1 MAKKRHAKRRLTSDT
16 FLKKYDKIFKGKKRI
31 IQKTDNIGLFAYS
44 ITSLSTY
51 GYTID
56 DVTLDLKNEGDF
68 NNVQTEY
75 EKKFDSLGIKICR
88 LKAHS
93 NFTLKKNLKA
103 TVYSDKKISDYI
115 KNIEG
120 KIVSDSKINTN
131 RLENKKISFI
141 YLNKH
146 GKKRRGTFTIKVID
160 DVKPIIWLSSIY
172 YVKKGS
178 SDTIESSIMAA
189 DNYDKNLSRKIVG
202 TYDLNTIG
210 SYKLT
215 YVATDSISFNDIVKK
230 YKTKNNEI
238 GIDVSRHQE
247 IIDFKRVK
255 ESNASFVI
263 IRLGYQEG
271 VNGKYKVDPYFYKNI
286 KNAIKNNLKVG
297 VYFYSYANSTIE
309 AKKQAKWVINKI
321 KKYKIT
327 MPVAFDWECY
337 STFNDMSLS
346 LFGLNDVSNTF
357 LDEVKKRGYKVMLYA
372 SKNYLESI
380 WTYEKHPIWLAHYTS
395 YTNYTGKY
403 VMWQLTD
410 KGKIDGID
418 KLTDIDIYYK

>member
-1 MAKKRHAKRRLTSDT
+1 MIRQKKVRLLILLVFVLLILLIIYLDNRVWNDNKS
-16 FLKKYDKIFKGKKRI
+16 FALKK
-31 IQKTDNIGLFAYS
+31 
-44 ITSLSTY
+44 
-51 GYTID
+51 
-56 DVTLDLKNEGDF
+56 DLK
-68 NNVQTEY
+68 V
-75 EKKFDSLGIKICR
+75 
-88 LKAHS
+88 
-93 NFTLKKNLKA
+93 
-103 TVYSDKKISDYI
+103 TVYSNKKVSDFI
-115 KNIEG
+115 KNIDG
-120 KIVSDSKINTN
+120 KIINDNKINTN
-131 RLENKKISFI
+131 SLGNKKISFI
-141 YLNKH
+141 YLNKR
-146 GKKRRGTFTIKVID
+146 GKKRHGTFTIKVID

-178 SDTIESSIMAA
+178 SDTIKSSIMAA

-215 YVATDSISFNDIVKK
+215 YVATDKSGSKISTNIDGISFNDIVKK
-230 YKTKNNEI
+230 YKTKDNEI

-247 IIDFKRVK
+247 IIDFKKVK

-271 VNGKYKVDPYFYKNI
+271 VNGKYRVDPYFYKNI

-337 STFNDMSLS
+337 SAFNDMSLS

-357 LDEVKKRGYKVMLYA
+357 LDEVEKRGYKVMLYA

-395 YTNYTGKY
+395 HTNYTGKY

>member
-1 MAKKRHAKRRLTSDT
+1 MIRQKKVRL
-16 FLKKYDKIFKGKKRI
+16 LI
-31 IQKTDNIGLFAYS
+31 ILVFVLLILLIIYLDNRVWN
-44 ITSLSTY
+44 
-51 GYTID
+51 D
-56 DVTLDLKNEGDF
+56 N
-68 NNVQTEY
+68 
-75 EKKFDSLGIKICR
+75 
-88 LKAHS
+88 S

-103 TVYSDKKISDYI
+103 TVYSDKNISDYI

-131 RLENKKISFI
+131 SLGNKKISFI

-178 SDTIESSIMAA
+178 SDTIKSSIMAA

-215 YVATDSISFNDIVKK
+215 YVAADKSGNESKKDFTLKVYEPVKTSSKTNSLEYGISFNDIVKK

-247 IIDFKRVK
+247 IIDFKKVK

-337 STFNDMSLS
+337 SAFNDMSLS

-372 SKNYLESI
+372 SKNHLESI

-418 KLTDIDIYYK
+418 KLTDVDIYYK

>member
-1 MAKKRHAKRRLTSDT
+1 MIRKNKTRLLIILVFVLLIFLIIYLDNRVWDDNKS
-16 FLKKYDKIFKGKKRI
+16 FALKK
-31 IQKTDNIGLFAYS
+31 
-44 ITSLSTY
+44 
-51 GYTID
+51 
-56 DVTLDLKNEGDF
+56 DLK
-68 NNVQTEY
+68 V
-75 EKKFDSLGIKICR
+75 
-88 LKAHS
+88 
-93 NFTLKKNLKA
+93 
-103 TVYSDKKISDYI
+103 TVYSNKKISDFI
-115 KNIEG
+115 KNIDG
-120 KIVSDSKINTN
+120 KIINDNKIDTN
-131 RLENKKISFI
+131 SLGNKKISFI
-141 YLNKH
+141 YLNKN

-178 SDTIESSIMAA
+178 SDTIKSSIMAA

-215 YVATDSISFNDIVKK
+215 YVAADKSGNESKKDFTLKVYEPVKTSSKTNSLEYGISFNDIVKK

-247 IIDFKRVK
+247 IIDFKKVK

-337 STFNDMSLS
+337 SAFNDMSLS
-346 LFGLNDVSNTF
+346 LFGLNDVSNAF

-372 SKNYLESI
+372 SKNYLESR

-395 YTNYTGKY
+395 YTNYTGKH

-410 KGKIDGID
+410 RGKIDGID
-418 KLTDIDIYYK
+418 KLTDVDIYYK

>member
-1 MAKKRHAKRRLTSDT
+1 MIRKKKARLLILLV
-16 FLKKYDKIFKGKKRI
+16 FILLILLI
-31 IQKTDNIGLFAYS
+31 IYLNNRVWNDN
-44 ITSLSTY
+44 
-51 GYTID
+51 
-56 DVTLDLKNEGDF
+56 
-68 NNVQTEY
+68 
-75 EKKFDSLGIKICR
+75 
-88 LKAHS
+88 S
-93 NFTLKKNLKA
+93 NFTLKKNLNA

-115 KNIEG
+115 KSIEG
-120 KIVSDSKINTN
+120 KIVSNSKINTN
-131 RLENKKISFI
+131 SLGNKKISFI
-141 YLNKH
+141 YLNKR
-146 GKKRRGTFTIKVID
+146 GKKRRGTFNIKVID
-160 DVKPIIWLSSIY
+160 DVKPVIFLSSVY

-178 SDTIESSIMAA
+178 SDTVKSSIMAA
-189 DNYDKNLSRKIVG
+189 DNYDDNLSRKIVG
-202 TYDLNTIG
+202 TYDLNTTG

-215 YVATDSISFNDIVKK
+215 YVATDKSGNESKKDFTLKVYEPVKTSSKTTHLEDGISFNDIVKK
-230 YKTKNNEI
+230 YKTKDNEI

-247 IIDFKRVK
+247 IIDFKKVK

-297 VYFYSYANSTIE
+297 IYFYSYANSTIE

-337 STFNDMSLS
+337 SAFNDMSLS

-380 WTYEKHPIWLAHYTS
+380 WTYEKYPVWLAHYTS
-395 YTNYTGKY
+395 STNYTGKY

-410 KGKIDGID
+410 RGKIDGID
-418 KLTDIDIYYK
+418 KLTDVDIYYK

>member
-1 MAKKRHAKRRLTSDT
+1 MIRKKKARLLILLV
-16 FLKKYDKIFKGKKRI
+16 FILLILLI
-31 IQKTDNIGLFAYS
+31 IYLNNRVWNDN
-44 ITSLSTY
+44 
-51 GYTID
+51 
-56 DVTLDLKNEGDF
+56 
-68 NNVQTEY
+68 
-75 EKKFDSLGIKICR
+75 
-88 LKAHS
+88 S
-93 NFTLKKNLKA
+93 NFTLKKNLNA

-115 KNIEG
+115 KSIEG
-120 KIVSDSKINTN
+120 KIVSNSKINTN
-131 RLENKKISFI
+131 SLGNKKISFI
-141 YLNKH
+141 YLNKR
-146 GKKRRGTFTIKVID
+146 GKKRRGTFNIKVID
-160 DVKPIIWLSSIY
+160 DVKPVIFLSSVY

-178 SDTIESSIMAA
+178 SDTVKSSIMAA
-189 DNYDKNLSRKIVG
+189 DNYDDNLSRKIVG
-202 TYDLNTIG
+202 TYDLNTTG

-215 YVATDSISFNDIVKK
+215 YVATDKSGNESKKDFTLKVYEPVKTSSKTTHLEDGISFNDIVKK
-230 YKTKNNEI
+230 YKTKDNEI

-247 IIDFKRVK
+247 IIDFKKVK

-337 STFNDMSLS
+337 SAFNDMSLS

-357 LDEVKKRGYKVMLYA
+357 LDEVKKSGYKVMLYA

-380 WTYEKHPIWLAHYTS
+380 WTYEKYPVWLAHYTS
-395 YTNYTGKY
+395 STNYTGKY

-410 KGKIDGID
+410 RGKIDGID
-418 KLTDIDIYYK
+418 KLTDVDIYYK

>member
-1 MAKKRHAKRRLTSDT
+1 MIRQKKVRL
-16 FLKKYDKIFKGKKRI
+16 LI
-31 IQKTDNIGLFAYS
+31 ILVFVLLILLIIYLDNRVWN
-44 ITSLSTY
+44 
-51 GYTID
+51 D
-56 DVTLDLKNEGDF
+56 N
-68 NNVQTEY
+68 
-75 EKKFDSLGIKICR
+75 
-88 LKAHS
+88 S

-131 RLENKKISFI
+131 GLGNKKISFI
-141 YLNKH
+141 YLNKN

-178 SDTIESSIMAA
+178 SDTIKSSIMAA

-215 YVATDSISFNDIVKK
+215 YVATDKSGNESKKDFTLKVYEPVKSASKINTNIDGISFNDIVKK

-346 LFGLNDVSNTF
+346 LFGLNDVSNAF

-372 SKNYLESI
+372 SKNYLEII

>member
-1 MAKKRHAKRRLTSDT
+1 MTRQKKVKLLILLV
-16 FLKKYDKIFKGKKRI
+16 FVLLILLI
-31 IQKTDNIGLFAYS
+31 IYLDNRVWNDNS
-44 ITSLSTY
+44 
-51 GYTID
+51 
-56 DVTLDLKNEGDF
+56 
-68 NNVQTEY
+68 
-75 EKKFDSLGIKICR
+75 
-88 LKAHS
+88 H
-93 NFTLKKNLKA
+93 FTLKKNLSA

-115 KNIEG
+115 KSIEG

-131 RLENKKISFI
+131 SLGSRKISFI
-141 YLNKH
+141 YLNKR
-146 GKKRRGTFTIKVID
+146 GKKRRGTFNIKVID
-160 DVKPIIWLSSIY
+160 DVKPVIFLSSVY

-178 SDTIESSIMAA
+178 SDTVKSSIMAA
-189 DNYDKNLSRKIVG
+189 DNYDDNLSRKIVG

-215 YVATDSISFNDIVKK
+215 YVATDKSKNESKKDFTLKVYEPVKTTSKTAYLEEGVSFNDIVKK
-230 YKTKNNEI
+230 YKTKDNEI

-247 IIDFKRVK
+247 IIDFKKVK

-271 VNGKYKVDPYFYKNI
+271 VNGKYKIDPYFYKNI
-286 KNAIKNNLKVG
+286 KNALKNNLKVG
-297 VYFYSYANSTIE
+297 VYFYSYANNTIE

-327 MPVAFDWECY
+327 MPVSFDWECY
-337 STFNDMSLS
+337 SAFNDMSLS

-380 WTYEKHPIWLAHYTS
+380 WTYEKHPVWLAHYTNN
-395 YTNYTGKY
+395 TNYTGKY
-403 VMWQLTD
+403 KMWQLTD
-410 KGKIDGID
+410 RGKIDGID
-418 KLTDIDIYYK
+418 KLTDVDIYYK

>member
-1 MAKKRHAKRRLTSDT
+1 MIRQKKVRL
-16 FLKKYDKIFKGKKRI
+16 LI
-31 IQKTDNIGLFAYS
+31 ILVFVLLILLIIYLDNRVWN
-44 ITSLSTY
+44 
-51 GYTID
+51 D
-56 DVTLDLKNEGDF
+56 N
-68 NNVQTEY
+68 
-75 EKKFDSLGIKICR
+75 
-88 LKAHS
+88 S

-103 TVYSDKKISDYI
+103 TVYSDKNVSDYI

-120 KIVSDSKINTN
+120 KIVSNSKINTN
-131 RLENKKISFI
+131 SLGNKKISFI
-141 YLNKH
+141 YLNKR

-160 DVKPIIWLSSIY
+160 DVKPVIWLSSIY

-178 SDTIESSIMAA
+178 SDTVKSSIMAA

-210 SYKLT
+210 SYNLA
-215 YVATDSISFNDIVKK
+215 YVAADKSGNESKKDFTLKVYEPVKSASKINTNIDGISFNDIVKK
-230 YKTKNNEI
+230 YKTKDNEI

-247 IIDFKRVK
+247 IIDFKKVK

-380 WTYEKHPIWLAHYTS
+380 WTYEKHPIWLAHYTPH
-395 YTNYTGKY
+395 TNYTGKY

-410 KGKIDGID
+410 RGKIDGID

>member
-1 MAKKRHAKRRLTSDT
+1 MIRKNKTRLLIILVFVLLI
-16 FLKKYDKIFKGKKRI
+16 FLI
-31 IQKTDNIGLFAYS
+31 IYLDNRVW
-44 ITSLSTY
+44 
-51 GYTID
+51 D
-56 DVTLDLKNEGDF
+56 DNK
-68 NNVQTEY
+68 
-75 EKKFDSLGIKICR
+75 S
-88 LKAHS
+88 
-93 NFTLKKNLKA
+93 FTLKKDLKV
-103 TVYSDKKISDYI
+103 TVYSNKKISDFI
-115 KNIEG
+115 KNIDG
-120 KIVSDSKINTN
+120 KIINDNKIDTN
-131 RLENKKISFI
+131 SLGNKKISFI

-178 SDTIESSIMAA
+178 SDTIKSSIMAA

-215 YVATDSISFNDIVKK
+215 YVAADKSGNESKKDFTLKVYEPVKTSSKTNSLEYGISFNDIVKK

-247 IIDFKRVK
+247 IIDFKKVK

-309 AKKQAKWVINKI
+309 AKKQAK
-321 KKYKIT
+321 
-327 MPVAFDWECY
+327 
-337 STFNDMSLS
+337 
-346 LFGLNDVSNTF
+346 
-357 LDEVKKRGYKVMLYA
+357 
-372 SKNYLESI
+372 
-380 WTYEKHPIWLAHYTS
+380 
-395 YTNYTGKY
+395 
-403 VMWQLTD
+403 
-410 KGKIDGID
+410 
-418 KLTDIDIYYK
+418 

>member
-1 MAKKRHAKRRLTSDT
+1 MIRQKKVRL
-16 FLKKYDKIFKGKKRI
+16 LI
-31 IQKTDNIGLFAYS
+31 ILVFVLLISLIIYLDNRVWN
-44 ITSLSTY
+44 
-51 GYTID
+51 D
-56 DVTLDLKNEGDF
+56 N
-68 NNVQTEY
+68 
-75 EKKFDSLGIKICR
+75 
-88 LKAHS
+88 S

-215 YVATDSISFNDIVKK
+215 YVATDKSGNESKKDFTLKVYEPVKSASKINTNIDGISFNDIVKK

-271 VNGKYKVDPYFYKNI
+271 VNGKYKEEPNYYKNI
-286 KNAIKNNLKVG
+286 KNAIKNKLKV
-297 VYFYSYANSTIE
+297 
-309 AKKQAKWVINKI
+309 
-321 KKYKIT
+321 
-327 MPVAFDWECY
+327 
-337 STFNDMSLS
+337 
-346 LFGLNDVSNTF
+346 
-357 LDEVKKRGYKVMLYA
+357 
-372 SKNYLESI
+372 
-380 WTYEKHPIWLAHYTS
+380 
-395 YTNYTGKY
+395 
-403 VMWQLTD
+403 
-410 KGKIDGID
+410 
-418 KLTDIDIYYK
+418 

>member
-1 MAKKRHAKRRLTSDT
+1 MTRQKKVKLLILLV
-16 FLKKYDKIFKGKKRI
+16 FILLILLI
-31 IQKTDNIGLFAYS
+31 IYLDNRVWNDNS
-44 ITSLSTY
+44 
-51 GYTID
+51 
-56 DVTLDLKNEGDF
+56 
-68 NNVQTEY
+68 
-75 EKKFDSLGIKICR
+75 
-88 LKAHS
+88 H
-93 NFTLKKNLKA
+93 FTLKKNLNA

-115 KNIEG
+115 KSIEG

-131 RLENKKISFI
+131 SLGSKKISFI
-141 YLNKH
+141 YLNKR
-146 GKKRRGTFTIKVID
+146 GKKRRGTFNIKVID
-160 DVKPIIWLSSIY
+160 DVKPVIFLSSVY

-178 SDTIESSIMAA
+178 SDTIKSSIMAA
-189 DNYDKNLSRKIVG
+189 DNYDDNLSRKIVG

-215 YVATDSISFNDIVKK
+215 YVATDKSKNESKKDFTLKVYEPVKTTSKTTYLEEGVSFNDIVKK
-230 YKTKNNEI
+230 YKTKDNEI

-247 IIDFKRVK
+247 IIDFKKVK

-271 VNGKYKVDPYFYKNI
+271 VNGKYKTDPYFYKNI
-286 KNAIKNNLKVG
+286 KNALKNNLKVG
-297 VYFYSYANSTIE
+297 VYFYSYANNTIE

-327 MPVAFDWECY
+327 MPVSFDWECY
-337 STFNDMSLS
+337 SAFNDMSLS

-380 WTYEKHPIWLAHYTS
+380 WTYEKHPVWLAHYTNN
-395 YTNYTGKY
+395 TNYTGKY
-403 VMWQLTD
+403 KMWQLTD
-410 KGKIDGID
+410 RGKIDGID
-418 KLTDIDIYYK
+418 KLTDVDIYYK

>member
-1 MAKKRHAKRRLTSDT
+1 MIRQKKVRL
-16 FLKKYDKIFKGKKRI
+16 LI
-31 IQKTDNIGLFAYS
+31 ILVFVLLISLIIYLDNRVWN
-44 ITSLSTY
+44 
-51 GYTID
+51 D
-56 DVTLDLKNEGDF
+56 N
-68 NNVQTEY
+68 
-75 EKKFDSLGIKICR
+75 
-88 LKAHS
+88 S

-103 TVYSDKKISDYI
+103 TVYSDKNISDYI

-215 YVATDSISFNDIVKK
+215 YVATDKSGNESKKDFTLKVYEPVKSASKINTNIDGISFNDIVKK

-247 IIDFKRVK
+247 IIDFKKVK

-309 AKKQAKWVINKI
+309 AKKTSK
-321 KKYKIT
+321 
-327 MPVAFDWECY
+327 M
-337 STFNDMSLS
+337 
-346 LFGLNDVSNTF
+346 
-357 LDEVKKRGYKVMLYA
+357 GY
-372 SKNYLESI
+372 
-380 WTYEKHPIWLAHYTS
+380 
-395 YTNYTGKY
+395 
-403 VMWQLTD
+403 
-410 KGKIDGID
+410 
-418 KLTDIDIYYK
+418 

>member
-1 MAKKRHAKRRLTSDT
+1 MIRKNKTRLLIILVFVLLIFLIIYLDNRVWDDNKS
-16 FLKKYDKIFKGKKRI
+16 FALKK
-31 IQKTDNIGLFAYS
+31 
-44 ITSLSTY
+44 
-51 GYTID
+51 
-56 DVTLDLKNEGDF
+56 DLK
-68 NNVQTEY
+68 V
-75 EKKFDSLGIKICR
+75 
-88 LKAHS
+88 
-93 NFTLKKNLKA
+93 
-103 TVYSDKKISDYI
+103 TVYSNKKISDFI
-115 KNIEG
+115 KNIDG
-120 KIVSDSKINTN
+120 KIINDNKIDTN
-131 RLENKKISFI
+131 SLGNKKISFI
-141 YLNKH
+141 YLNKN

-178 SDTIESSIMAA
+178 SDTIKSSIMAA

-202 TYDLNTIG
+202 TYDLN
-210 SYKLT
+210 KLT
-215 YVATDSISFNDIVKK
+215 YVAADKSGNESKKDFTLKVYEPVKTSSKTNSLEYGISFNDIVKK

-247 IIDFKRVK
+247 IIDFKKVK

-337 STFNDMSLS
+337 SAFNDMSL
-346 LFGLNDVSNTF
+346 
-357 LDEVKKRGYKVMLYA
+357 
-372 SKNYLESI
+372 
-380 WTYEKHPIWLAHYTS
+380 WT
-395 YTNYTGKY
+395 
-403 VMWQLTD
+403 
-410 KGKIDGID
+410 
-418 KLTDIDIYYK
+418 

>member
-1 MAKKRHAKRRLTSDT
+1 MIRKNKTRLLIILVFVLLIFLIIYLDNRVWDDNKS
-16 FLKKYDKIFKGKKRI
+16 FALKK
-31 IQKTDNIGLFAYS
+31 
-44 ITSLSTY
+44 
-51 GYTID
+51 
-56 DVTLDLKNEGDF
+56 DLK
-68 NNVQTEY
+68 V
-75 EKKFDSLGIKICR
+75 
-88 LKAHS
+88 
-93 NFTLKKNLKA
+93 
-103 TVYSDKKISDYI
+103 TVYSNKKISDFI
-115 KNIEG
+115 KNIDG
-120 KIVSDSKINTN
+120 KIINDNKINTN
-131 RLENKKISFI
+131 SLGNKKISFI
-141 YLNKH
+141 YLNKN

-178 SDTIESSIMAA
+178 SDTIKSSIMAA

-215 YVATDSISFNDIVKK
+215 YVAADKSGNESKKDFTLKVYEPVKTSSKTNSLEYGISFNDIVKK

-247 IIDFKRVK
+247 IIDFKKVK

-337 STFNDMSLS
+337 SAFNDMSLS
-346 LFGLNDVSNTF
+346 LFGLNDVSNAF

-410 KGKIDGID
+410 RGKIDGID
-418 KLTDIDIYYK
+418 KLTDVDIYYK